1 MVEFR
6 TGVSAGTVP
15 AAGVRFSVRQLGVLV
30 AGCRNGTVPRETCT
44 ALIDGLGGLGF
55 AFFTGCASGVDACFR
70 NALASSEYSE
80 RAFVG
85 CAFPSRTRTVRREG
99 LASHLVVPAGLSPK
113 AALRRRTLYLVR
125 RCCMAV
131 LFPLDPESGRWG
143 HGSTL
148 VYRAALEQLKPVFVV
163 LENAPRQ
170 ALHFRVYASQL
181 FGVSGFWAVPHPV
194 EDGGLCD
201 EPW

>member
-1 MVEFR
+1 MVEFM
-6 TGVSAGTVP
+6 TGTVP
-15 AAGVRFSVRQLGVLV
+15 ASGVRFSVRQLGVLV
-30 AGCRNGTVPRETCT
+30 AGSRNGTVPRETCT

-113 AALRRRTLYLVR
+113 AALRRRTLYLVK

-143 HGSTL
+143 RGSTL

-163 LENAPRQ
+163 AEDAPRH
-170 ALHFRVYASQL
+170 ALHFQVYASAL
-181 FGVSGFWAVPHPV
+181 CGMAGFWAVPHPV
-194 EDGGLCD
+194 ADGGLCD